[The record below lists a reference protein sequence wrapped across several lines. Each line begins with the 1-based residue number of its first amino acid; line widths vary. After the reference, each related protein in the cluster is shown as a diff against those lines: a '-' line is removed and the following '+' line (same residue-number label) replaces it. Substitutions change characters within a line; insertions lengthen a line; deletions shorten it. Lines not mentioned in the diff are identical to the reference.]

1 MESRQ
6 LTPRTISVGSGS
18 LVVTSEAFLNGY
30 QAGHLA
36 YMTDGLATVVTDT
49 SLTTLIIEKL
59 ESGEHSDAYNT
70 GFVVGWITTL
80 VNKGTKRRKVD
91 LT

>member
-6 LTPRTISVGSGS
+6 LPPRTISIGSGS

-36 YMTDGLATVVTDT
+36 YMADGLDAVFSDT
-49 SLTTLIIEKL
+49 RLTTLIVEKL
-59 ESGEHSDAYNT
+59 ERMEYSDAYNT

-80 VNKGTKRRKVD
+80 VNKGTKRREGERA
-91 LT
+91 